1 MDFSCPDGATPID
14 ADEATGLIPNHI
26 STQRELNEWESQNIQ
41 YAHSWGFS
49 RNRSE
54 LLTVEFIK
62 DIHKRMFNETW
73 TWAGHFRLS
82 DKNFGVPW
90 DQIAVET
97 HKSLD
102 DVKCWLNE
110 SVFGIQESAIRL
122 HYRLVVIHPFVNG
135 NGRHARL
142 LCDILLF
149 NYDLPRIEWGTGSLD
164 SGGAERERYISAL
177 IAADRGD
184 FKPLLSYI
192 PE

>member
-1 MDFSCPDGATPID
+1 MDFIYPDGATPID
-14 ADEATGLIPNHI
+14 ADEATGLIPDHI
-26 STQRELNEWESQNIQ
+26 TTQRELNEWESQNIQ
-41 YAHSWGFS
+41 YAHSWSFS
-49 RNRSE
+49 RKRSE
-54 LLTVEFIK
+54 LFTVEFIK

-73 TWAGHFRLS
+73 TWAGRFRLS

-97 HKSLD
+97 HKLLD

-110 SVFGIQESAIRL
+110 SVFGIQESAIRF

-149 NYDLPRIEWGTGSLD
+149 NYDLPRIEWGTESLD

-177 IAADRGD
+177 LAADRGD